1 MTVQTETLSDK
12 STKYLMLR
20 LWRQYIRPY
29 KGHLFL
35 SLLCMAL
42 GAASTAGLAK
52 QMEPIIDDVFKSENI
67 EALKF
72 VSFVVFGLFIVKGFS
87 AYGESIFMNFIGQRI
102 IANLQQDL
110 FRCLLKSDLAFFHHT
125 STGTLISR
133 CTNDANL
140 MRNVVSNTIT
150 SFGKDLFTV
159 FCLMAVMF
167 YQDWFLSSI
176 AFFVFPIAILPI
188 VKIGKRMRKVSTS
201 TQKETGSFMTLLN
214 EIFQGARLV
223 KAYGMEKYEN
233 TRARKV
239 IEEIFRLNIKSN
251 RIKSMSSPIME
262 TLGGMAIVVVIS
274 YGGLQVINGNNSAGA
289 FFSFISALLLAYEPM
304 KNLAKLN
311 ANLQEGLAATI
322 RVFGVIDSKPQIID
336 TKNSKEIQLKQG
348 TIEFKKVHF
357 SYTPE
362 KQILKDINLKI
373 PAGKMIALVGPSG
386 SGKSTLLNLIPRFY
400 EAESGQILFDGQE
413 IKDVTIASLRQKI
426 ALVSQEIMLFD
437 DTIMGNIMYGNPKA
451 SEKDVYGAA
460 KAAAAHS
467 FIQKLPQG
475 YDTRIGEAGIRLS
488 GGQRQRISI
497 ARAMLKNA
505 PILLLDEATSSLDT
519 ESERQVQKALEKL
532 MMGRTCIVIAHRLS
546 TVKDADKIYVL
557 DQGEIAEQ
565 GSHSDLLKKKGI
577 YSQLCKWQLID
588 DKENLKK

>member
-1 MTVQTETLSDK
+1 
-12 STKYLMLR
+12 
-20 LWRQYIRPY
+20 
-29 KGHLFL
+29 
-35 SLLCMAL
+35 MAL
-42 GAASTAGLAK
+42 GAAATAGLAK

-67 EALKF
+67 NALRY
-72 VSFVVFGLFIVKGFS
+72 VSFIVFGLFIVKGLS
-87 AYGESIFMNFIGQRI
+87 SYGESIFMNFIGQRI

-110 FRCLLKSDLAFFHHT
+110 FRCLLRSDLAFFHHT

-133 CTNDANL
+133 CTNDVNL

-159 FCLMAVMF
+159 ICLMIVMF

-176 AFFVFPIAILPI
+176 TFFVFPIAILPI

-233 TRARKV
+233 NRAKKV
-239 IEEIFRLNIKSN
+239 IEEIFRLNIKAN

-274 YGGLQVINGNNSAGA
+274 YGGLQVIKGNNTAGA

-311 ANLQEGLAATI
+311 ANLQEGLASTI
-322 RVFGVIDSKPQIID
+322 RVFSVIDAKPSIID
-336 TKNSKEIQLKQG
+336 GPKAKDIQIKKG
-348 TIEFKKVHF
+348 AIEFKELNF

-362 KQILKDINLKI
+362 KKILKNINLKI
-373 PAGKMIALVGPSG
+373 SAGKTVALVGPSG

-400 EAESGQILFDGQE
+400 ESQEGDILFDNTP
-413 IKDVTIASLRQKI
+413 IKSIKISSLRNHI

-437 DTIMGNIMYGNPKA
+437 DTIMGNILYGNPSA
-451 SEKDVYGAA
+451 SKQDIYNAA
-460 KAAAAHS
+460 KAAAAHD
-467 FIQKLPQG
+467 FIEMLPEG
-475 YDTRIGEAGIRLS
+475 YNTRIGESGIRLS

-532 MMGRTCIVIAHRLS
+532 MVGRTCVVIAHRLS

-565 GSHSDLLKKKGI
+565 GTHTDLLKTKGI

-588 DKENLKK
+588 DKENSKK

>member
-1 MTVQTETLSDK
+1 MTVQTETISEK
-12 STKYLMLR
+12 STKHLLIR

-35 SLLCMAL
+35 SLLCMGL

-67 EALKF
+67 EALRY
-72 VSFVVFGLFIVKGFS
+72 VSFIVFGLFMVKGFS

-110 FRCLLKSDLAFFHHT
+110 FRCLLKSDLSFFHHT

-133 CTNDANL
+133 CTNDVNL

-159 FCLMAVMF
+159 FCLMLVMF
-167 YQDWFLSSI
+167 YQDWFLSCI

-233 TRARKV
+233 NRAKKV

-311 ANLQEGLAATI
+311 ANLQEGLAATT
-322 RVFGVIDSKPQIID
+322 RVFSVIDAKPNITD
-336 TKNSKEIQLKQG
+336 HKDAKEIQLKQG
-348 TIEFKKVHF
+348 DIEFNKVNF
-357 SYTPE
+357 SYTSD
-362 KQILKDINLKI
+362 KKILKDIDFKI
-373 PAGKMIALVGPSG
+373 PAGKTIALVGPSG

-400 EAESGQILFDGQE
+400 EAQNGKILFDNQE
-413 IKDVTIASLRQKI
+413 IKEITINSLRQKI

-437 DTIMGNIMYGNPKA
+437 DTIMGNILYGNPKA
-451 SEKDVYGAA
+451 SKEDIFRAA
-460 KAAAAHS
+460 KAAAAHD
-467 FIQKLPQG
+467 FILKLPEG
-475 YDTRIGEAGIRLS
+475 YETRIGESGIRLS

-532 MMGRTCIVIAHRLS
+532 MVGRTCIVIAHRLS

-565 GSHSDLLKKKGI
+565 GTHTDLLKKKGI

-588 DKENLKK
+588 DKENFKK

>member
-1 MTVQTETLSDK
+1 
-12 STKYLMLR
+12 
-20 LWRQYIRPY
+20 
-29 KGHLFL
+29 
-35 SLLCMAL
+35 MAL
-42 GAASTAGLAK
+42 GAAATAGLAK

-67 EALKF
+67 NALRY
-72 VSFVVFGLFIVKGFS
+72 VSFIVFGLFIVKGVS
-87 AYGESIFMNFIGQRI
+87 SYGESIFMNFIGQRI

-110 FRCLLKSDLAFFHHT
+110 FRCLLRSDLAFFHHT

-133 CTNDANL
+133 CTNDVNL

-159 FCLMAVMF
+159 ICLMIVMF

-176 AFFVFPIAILPI
+176 TFFVFPIAILPI

-233 TRARKV
+233 NRAKKV

-274 YGGLQVINGNNSAGA
+274 YGGLQVIKGNNTAGA

-311 ANLQEGLAATI
+311 ANLQEGLASTI
-322 RVFGVIDSKPQIID
+322 RVFSVIDAKPSIID
-336 TKNSKEIQLKQG
+336 GPKAKDIQIKKG
-348 TIEFKKVHF
+348 AIEFKELNF

-362 KQILKDINLKI
+362 KKILKNINLKI
-373 PAGKMIALVGPSG
+373 SAGKTVALVGPSG

-400 EAESGQILFDGQE
+400 ESQEGDILLDNAP
-413 IKDVTIASLRQKI
+413 IKSIKISSLRSHI

-437 DTIMGNIMYGNPKA
+437 DTIMGNILYGNPSA
-451 SEKDVYGAA
+451 SKQDIYNAA
-460 KAAAAHS
+460 KAAAAHD
-467 FIQKLPQG
+467 FIEMLPEG
-475 YDTRIGEAGIRLS
+475 YNTRIGESGIRLS

-532 MMGRTCIVIAHRLS
+532 MVGRTCVVIAHRLS

-565 GSHSDLLKKKGI
+565 GTHTDLLKTKGI

-588 DKENLKK
+588 DKENSKK

>member
-1 MTVQTETLSDK
+1 
-12 STKYLMLR
+12 
-20 LWRQYIRPY
+20 
-29 KGHLFL
+29 
-35 SLLCMAL
+35 MAL
-42 GAASTAGLAK
+42 GAAATAGLAK

-67 EALKF
+67 NALRY
-72 VSFVVFGLFIVKGFS
+72 VSFIVFGLFIVKGVS
-87 AYGESIFMNFIGQRI
+87 SYGESIFMNFIGQRI

-110 FRCLLKSDLAFFHHT
+110 FRCLLRSDLAFFHHT

-133 CTNDANL
+133 CTNDVNL

-159 FCLMAVMF
+159 ICLMIVMF

-176 AFFVFPIAILPI
+176 TFFVFPIAILPI

-233 TRARKV
+233 NRAKKV

-274 YGGLQVINGNNSAGA
+274 YGGLQVIKGNNTAGA

-311 ANLQEGLAATI
+311 ATLQEGLASTI
-322 RVFGVIDSKPQIID
+322 RVFSVIDAKPSIVDGPKAKDIQI
-336 TKNSKEIQLKQG
+336 KKG
-348 TIEFKKVHF
+348 AIEFKELNF

-362 KQILKDINLKI
+362 KKILKNINLKI
-373 PAGKMIALVGPSG
+373 SAGKTVALVGPSG

-400 EAESGQILFDGQE
+400 ESQEGDILLDNTP
-413 IKDVTIASLRQKI
+413 IKSIKISSLRNHI

-437 DTIMGNIMYGNPKA
+437 DTIMGNILYGNPSA
-451 SEKDVYGAA
+451 SKQDIYNAA
-460 KAAAAHS
+460 KAAAAHD
-467 FIQKLPQG
+467 FIEMLPEG
-475 YDTRIGEAGIRLS
+475 YNTRIGESGIRLS

-532 MMGRTCIVIAHRLS
+532 MVGRTCVVIAHRLS

-565 GSHSDLLKKKGI
+565 GTHTDLLKTKGI

-588 DKENLKK
+588 DKENSKK